1 MDKVKTMND
10 LYEEIKAL
18 EALELIQKA
27 QIKELSQV
35 VLNNLKPSALIKDVF
50 SEMASAKSI
59 KKIAINNS
67 IGIGAGMLIKK
78 LIGIN
83 SPGLLRKLT
92 GFVMQVITT
101 KMVAKKA
108 PILINKI
115 VNS

>member
-1 MDKVKTMND
+1 MDKAKTMND

-18 EALELIQKA
+18 EALELVQKA
-27 QIKELSQV
+27 QIKELNQV
-35 VLNNLKPSALIKDVF
+35 VMDNLKPSALIKDVF
-50 SEMASAKSI
+50 SEMSSAKSL
-59 KKIAINNS
+59 KKIAIDNT
-67 IGIGAGMLIKK
+67 IGIGAGILVKR

-101 KMVAKKA
+101 KLVAKKA
-108 PILINKI
+108 PIVINKI

>member
-18 EALELIQKA
+18 EALELVQKA

-50 SEMASAKSI
+50 SEMANAKSI

-101 KMVAKKA
+101 KLVAKNA
-108 PILINKI
+108 PVLINKI